1 MATEETKPR
10 LILISL
16 NFQPSFDDT
25 YGSTLAQLRSKA
37 NLYHA
42 KEADSAIRLLS
53 DEPTPLVVLITDE
66 ALSINRNV
74 GVWNAV
80 LQYVRHGG
88 TSVVMGNFP
97 SFVRPSS
104 IKPFFTKAGLQTL
117 VLNQESRDY
126 DSAAKLPSQCN
137 PKALFVKNVALSDAW
152 YVTDESAVVQS
163 SVFGPTSANIMG
175 ETPIALARVSNGK
188 LGYIGDVNAPKKI

>member
-16 NFQPSFDDT
+16 NFQPYFDDI
-25 YGSTLAQLRSKA
+25 YGSILAQLRSKA

-97 SFVRPSS
+97 SFVRPNS
-104 IKPFFTKAGLQTL
+104 IKPFFTKAGLQWEAGSYHRTTL
-117 VLNQESRDY
+117 VLNQEPTDH
-126 DSAAKLPSQCN
+126 DLAAKLPSQCN
-137 PKALFVKNVALSDAW
+137 LKALFVKNVAPSDAW
-152 YVTDESAVVQS
+152 YVTDVV
-163 SVFGPTSANIMG
+163 
-175 ETPIALARVSNGK
+175 R
-188 LGYIGDVNAPKKI
+188 YR